1 MRSSTFWSTFG
12 DFQTT
17 PQTENVLLN
26 CLPFPPRSNFFLSDE
41 KLTCAAIFP
50 DAGLELLAGG
60 DERGALSLWYR
71 SGDECEEGGGVDLGR
86 PCRFVPHS
94 DEVTAVEFSR
104 ADRSVRSTLDS
115 TRLSSSVSQLPRSSS
130 ICVLAFERVGAAQAG
145 PHFE

>member
-1 MRSSTFWSTFG
+1 M
-12 DFQTT
+12 
-17 PQTENVLLN
+17 N

-71 SGDECEEGGGVDLGR
+71 SGDGEGSEEGGGGVDLGR
-86 PCRFVPHS
+86 TCRFVPHS

-104 ADRSVRSTLDS
+104 ADR
-115 TRLSSSVSQLPRSSS
+115 
-130 ICVLAFERVGAAQAG
+130 
-145 PHFE
+145 